1 MGVRHCVRRLTS
13 LLDKVASCQ
22 KVLLPRSHTS
32 SQELCEEV
40 TEGRSDR
47 ESQVPTLPREAL
59 QRTEKRLVGTQSHPR
74 LIDPQP
80 LHLLPTIQD
89 DHGGASSQASDDR
102 SFYYLCRLKRR
113 ILAYTNSCVFKTFP
127 RVLDRSQEVPVQGPS
142 IRPECSSKDVY
153 QAVQR
158 HPKGPQTPGREH
170 HSVPGRLV
178 DLGKQPGGMPAEHQ
192 DCPSNPRTLRVR
204 SKRGEVSSKSS
215 KNLHVAR
222 NPLGFGLR
230 NAVSASRIPAQ
241 GGGEGQGND
250 SLLPA
255 HKEEARVTGGSLA
268 VCFDHRQSSVDT
280 NQRLQQTHE
289 VACQTKTQRPEA
301 SSSSEAE
308 GSPQTLEEDVVL
320 REASS
325 TGFTSCHAYPT
336 FRCVHS
342 RMGGPRWEGDSI
354 RELVP
359 YSRQLPY
366 QFLGVDGSLPGT
378 SSSCSA
384 EEPRQLMLDNSAAV
398 ACLKRGGSRSPPLN
412 LVVLAINRLME
423 KRKVFLS
430 AVHIVGTS
438 NVLADALSRDRVVST
453 EWSLSRNTFLSIF
466 RNHPDLEVDIF
477 VTRRNHQ
484 LPQYVSPFQ
493 DPGAVAVDAFKV
505 NWNRWKA
512 IFLFPPTPQIS
523 KVLDRLKSFRGKA
536 VLVAPYWPTSHFF
549 IPLRTAARSWTPLRS
564 PVLSQTVG
572 GRKVFND
579 YCRTLNLHVWIFS
592 TSLITP
598 RIF

>member
-1 MGVRHCVRRLTS
+1 M
-13 LLDKVASCQ
+13 
-22 KVLLPRSHTS
+22 
-32 SQELCEEV
+32 
-40 TEGRSDR
+40 
-47 ESQVPTLPREAL
+47 
-59 QRTEKRLVGTQSHPR
+59 
-74 LIDPQP
+74 
-80 LHLLPTIQD
+80 
-89 DHGGASSQASDDR
+89 
-102 SFYYLCRLKRR
+102 
-113 ILAYTNSCVFKTFP
+113 
-127 RVLDRSQEVPVQGPS
+127 
-142 IRPECSSKDVY
+142 
-153 QAVQR
+153 
-158 HPKGPQTPGREH
+158 
-170 HSVPGRLV
+170 
-178 DLGKQPGGMPAEHQ
+178 
-192 DCPSNPRTLRVR
+192 R

-384 EEPRQLMLDNSAAV
+384 EEPRQTDARQLSCSCV
-398 ACLKRGGSRSPPLN
+398 SKEGGIPFTSSQSGGSSHQPPDGEAEGLPVCGTYCRDKQCPCRRPLKGQSGVDRMVSFTEHIPVNLPQSPGSGSRHLRHTSESSTSSVRVTLPGSRCCSSRCLQGE
-412 LVVLAINRLME
+412 LEQVEGDFPVPPDSPDFEGFGPSEILQGE
-423 KRKVFLS
+423 GG
-430 AVHIVGTS
+430 VGS
-438 NVLADALSRDRVVST
+438 PVLADFA
-453 EWSLSRNTFLSIF
+453 FLHSPEDSSSIL
-466 RNHPDLEVDIF
+466 D
-477 VTRRNHQ
+477 
-484 LPQYVSPFQ
+484 SSS
-493 DPGAVAVDAFKV
+493 
-505 NWNRWKA
+505 
-512 IFLFPPTPQIS
+512 IS
-523 KVLDRLKSFRGKA
+523 
-536 VLVAPYWPTSHFF
+536 
-549 IPLRTAARSWTPLRS
+549 S
-564 PVLSQTVG
+564 PVSDG
-572 GRKVFND
+572 GRAQSLQRLLSDPQPSRLDF
-579 YCRTLNLHVWIFS
+579 LN
-592 TSLITP
+592 
-598 RIF
+598 

>member
-1 MGVRHCVRRLTS
+1 MTRSS
-13 LLDKVASCQ
+13 LLTRRKLESLVGVLQFASITDRVLLTRTKDFSRLMKSRAKPRLRDQ
-22 KVLLPRSHTS
+22 KLPVPAKLKVLLRPWKKMS
-32 SQELCEEV
+32 SFAK
-40 TEGRSDR
+40 
-47 ESQVPTLPREAL
+47 QVPLVLPPVTHILHSDASTAGWEGHDGKETVSGSWSPTL
-59 QRTEKRLVGTQSHPR
+59 
-74 LIDPQP
+74 
-80 LHLLPTIQD
+80 
-89 DHGGASSQASDDR
+89 ASCHIN
-102 SFYYLCRLKRR
+102 F
-113 ILAYTNSCVFKTFP
+113 
-127 RVLDRSQEVPVQGPS
+127 
-142 IRPECSSKDVY
+142 
-153 QAVQR
+153 
-158 HPKGPQTPGREH
+158 
-170 HSVPGRLV
+170 
-178 DLGKQPGGMPAEHQ
+178 
-192 DCPSNPRTLRVR
+192 
-204 SKRGEVSSKSS
+204 
-215 KNLHVAR
+215 
-222 NPLGFGLR
+222 
-230 NAVSASRIPAQ
+230 
-241 GGGEGQGND
+241 
-250 SLLPA
+250 
-255 HKEEARVTGGSLA
+255 
-268 VCFDHRQSSVDT
+268 
-280 NQRLQQTHE
+280 
-289 VACQTKTQRPEA
+289 
-301 SSSSEAE
+301 
-308 GSPQTLEEDVVL
+308 LELMAAFLVL
-320 REASS
+320 RRLAPQKS
-325 TGFTSCHAYPT
+325 H
-336 FRCVHS
+336 VK
-342 RMGGPRWEGDSI
+342 
-354 RELVP
+354 
-359 YSRQLPY
+359 
-366 QFLGVDGSLPGT
+366 
-378 SSSCSA
+378 
-384 EEPRQLMLDNSAAV
+384 LMLDNSAAV

-430 AVHIVGTS
+430 AEHIVGTS